1 MDEID
6 SLETITDWIRWGTS
20 RLLGS
25 GVFFGHGCDN
35 AFDESAYL
43 VLHALH
49 LPPDTPSGYLSSR
62 LTRAERN
69 VVRELLERRATTRR
83 PAAYLTQHARFAGL
97 DFFVNEHVLIPRSPI
112 AELIEAGFEPWLG
125 GRTPTRL
132 LDLCTGS
139 GCIAIA
145 MAAQFP
151 DTPID
156 AADVSEEALSVAK
169 RNVNAYHLG
178 DQIETISS
186 DLFSALDGRS
196 YDLIVSNP
204 PYVSET
210 EMAELPE
217 EYLHEP
223 PLGLAGGE
231 EGLDFVFRILRDA
244 ARYLRPEGILVVEV
258 GNSEDALTCRCPE
271 IPFLWLEFERGGR
284 GVFLLT
290 REQLLEHAEALS
302 GLEG

>member
-6 SLETITDWIRWGTS
+6 SLETIADWIRWGAS

-25 GVFFGHGCDN
+25 GAYFGHGCDN

-49 LPPDTPSGYLSSR
+49 LPPDAPSGYLSSR
-62 LTRAERN
+62 LTRSERN
-69 VVRELLERRATTRR
+69 VVRELLERRVTTRR
-83 PAAYLTQHARFAGL
+83 PAAYLTGHARFAGL

-125 GRTPTRL
+125 GRAPTRL

-145 MAAQFP
+145 MAAHFP
-151 DTPID
+151 DAPID
-156 AADVSEEALSVAK
+156 ATDISEEALSVAK
-169 RNVNAYHLG
+169 RNIDAYHLT
-178 DQIETISS
+178 DQIELISS
-186 DLFSALDGRS
+186 DLFCALGGRS
-196 YDLIVSNP
+196 YDVIVSNP
-204 PYVSET
+204 PYVSEA
-210 EMAELPE
+210 EMGELPE
-217 EYLHEP
+217 EYFHEP
-223 PLGLAGGE
+223 RIGLAGGE
-231 EGLDFVFRILRDA
+231 DGLDFVLRILRDA

-258 GNSEDALTCRCPE
+258 GNSEDALIGRCPE
-271 IPFLWLEFERGGR
+271 MPFLWLEFERGGQ

-290 REQLLEHAEALS
+290 REQLLEHAELLS
-302 GLEG
+302 GF